1 MYNLCDF
8 LSRTME
14 WTVIYDTLLCHEV
27 LLEEPYKYNKGS
39 NEKGKKWTEI
49 ADALNESG
57 DVKFTVTQS
66 GV

>member
-1 MYNLCDF
+1 
-8 LSRTME
+8 ME

-39 NEKGKKWTEI
+39 NEKGRKWTEI
-49 ADALNESG
+49 TEALNESG

>member
-1 MYNLCDF
+1 
-8 LSRTME
+8 ME
-14 WTVIYDTLLCHEV
+14 WTIIYDTLLCHEV

-39 NEKGKKWTEI
+39 NETGKKWTEI
-49 ADALNESG
+49 AEALNESG